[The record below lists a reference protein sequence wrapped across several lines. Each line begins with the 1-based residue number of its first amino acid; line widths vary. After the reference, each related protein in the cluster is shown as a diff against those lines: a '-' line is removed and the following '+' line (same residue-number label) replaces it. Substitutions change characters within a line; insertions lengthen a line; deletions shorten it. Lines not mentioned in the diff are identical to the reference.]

1 MKLNSLQAEMVEDQL
16 GAMVL
21 EEDHP
26 LSPELRKVYGDHTF
40 LLNGGGLN
48 IIEPNKPPL
57 HFTGRVIKLGTW
69 TTEACEELRIHEPR
83 VLAQA
88 VELGPSE
95 TDTIH

>member
-1 MKLNSLQAEMVEDQL
+1 MKLNTMQAEMVEDQL
-16 GAMVL
+16 GAMAL

-26 LSPELRKVYGDHTF
+26 LNPELREVYGDHTF
-40 LLNGGGLN
+40 LLNGAGLN
-48 IIEPNKPPL
+48 IVEPNNPPL
-57 HFTGRVIKLGTW
+57 QSTARVIKLGTW

-83 VLAQA
+83 VLTLA